1 MIKYPPYLK
10 RGNTIGITCPA
21 GYMAAAKAKDCIS
34 TLQQWGFDV
43 MVGKTLGSSSK
54 NYFSGSDEERIH
66 ELQAM
71 LDDPNIHA
79 IVFGRGGYG
88 MSRIIDRLN
97 FKKFVK
103 HPKWLVGFSD
113 ITLLHAHLIS
123 QYCISSIHGPMAGA
137 FAQGSKTKASIQSLH
152 ETLLG
157 KKLSYSSKPNSLN
170 RMGAAKGMLVGGNL
184 TLLTHAMG
192 SSSELDTRNKIL
204 FIEDI
209 GEYRYQIDR
218 MMQQLKRSGKLKGLL
233 GLVVGGFTE
242 MKDTERPFGKSIAQI
257 IHESVQEYSFPVC
270 FDFPVSHSSQNVALK
285 MGGDYELKVSSRSVR
300 LREG

>member
-21 GYMAAAKAKDCIS
+21 GYMAAAKAKDCII
-34 TLQQWGFDV
+34 TLQQWGFEV
-43 MVGKTLGSSSK
+43 MVGKTLGSRSK

-66 ELQAM
+66 EFQAM
-71 LDDPNIHA
+71 LDDPNIDA
-79 IVFGRGGYG
+79 ILFGRGGYG
-88 MSRIIDRLN
+88 MSRIIDQLN

-123 QYCISSIHGPMAGA
+123 QYRISSIHGPMAGA
-137 FAQGSKTKASIQSLH
+137 FSQGSKTKASIQSLH

-157 KKLSYSSKPNSLN
+157 KKQSYSSKPNALN
-170 RMGAAKGMLVGGNL
+170 RIGSVKGRLVGGNL

-192 SSSELDTRNKIL
+192 STSEIDTRNKIL

-218 MMQQLKRSGKLKGLL
+218 MMQQLKRSGKLKGLS

-257 IHESVQEYSFPVC
+257 IHESVQEYSFPIC
-270 FDFPVSHSSQNVALK
+270 FDFPVSHSSKNVALK
-285 MGGDYELKVSSRSVR
+285 MGGVYELKVSIRSVS
-300 LREG
+300 LKEC

>member
-1 MIKYPPYLK
+1 
-10 RGNTIGITCPA
+10 
-21 GYMAAAKAKDCIS
+21 
-34 TLQQWGFDV
+34 
-43 MVGKTLGSSSK
+43 
-54 NYFSGSDEERIH
+54 
-66 ELQAM
+66 
-71 LDDPNIHA
+71 
-79 IVFGRGGYG
+79 

-113 ITLLHAHLIS
+113 ITLLHAHLIR
-123 QYCISSIHGPMAGA
+123 QYRISSIHGPMAGA

-157 KKLSYSSKPNSLN
+157 KKQSYSCKPNSLN

-218 MMQQLKRSGKLKGLL
+218 MMQQLKRSGKLKGLS

-242 MKDTERPFGKSIAQI
+242 MKDTERPFGKSISQI

-270 FDFPVSHSSQNVALK
+270 FDFPVSHSSKNMALK
-285 MGGDYELKVSSRSVR
+285 IGGDYELKVSSRSVR

>member
-21 GYMAAAKAKDCIS
+21 GYMAAAKAEDCIT
-34 TLQQWGFDV
+34 TLQQWGFEV
-43 MVGKTLGSSSK
+43 MVGKTLGSRSK
-54 NYFSGSDEERIH
+54 NYFSGSDEERVH

-79 IVFGRGGYG
+79 ILFGRGGYG

-97 FKKFVK
+97 FKKFVR

-123 QYCISSIHGPMAGA
+123 QYHISSIHGPMAGA
-137 FAQGSKTKASIQSLH
+137 FAQGNKTKASILSLH
-152 ETLLG
+152 KTLLG
-157 KKLSYSSKPNSLN
+157 KKQSYSCKPNTLN
-170 RMGAAKGMLVGGNL
+170 RTGWVKGMLVGGNL
-184 TLLTHAMG
+184 TLLTHAIG
-192 SSSELDTRNKIL
+192 SISEIDTRNKIL

-218 MMQQLKRSGKLKGLL
+218 MMQQLKRSGKLKGLS

-257 IHESVQEYSFPVC
+257 IHESVQEYSYPVC

-285 MGGDYELKVSSRSVR
+285 IGGDYELKVSPRSVR
-300 LREG
+300 LKEC